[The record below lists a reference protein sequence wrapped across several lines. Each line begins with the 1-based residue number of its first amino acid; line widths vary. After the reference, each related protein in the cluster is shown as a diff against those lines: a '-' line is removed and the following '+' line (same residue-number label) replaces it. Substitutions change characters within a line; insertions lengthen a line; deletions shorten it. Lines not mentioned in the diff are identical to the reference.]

1 MPIEDDQ
8 TIREILTTAKTI
20 AVVGA
25 SEKSWRDS
33 NRIFLFLKQKGYS
46 VIPVNP
52 AYKEIDGVKCYP
64 TVQSIGKTIDIVDVF
79 RKSNAVGEVVEDAVA
94 AHAPVLWLQL
104 GVVNTRAVQRA
115 EEAGMQVVMDHC
127 IAVDY
132 SRLMK

>member
-132 SRLMK
+132 SRLTK